1 MGLFTSHYQPSQLP
15 RLVQWQRICL
25 PMQENAREAGSI
37 SGLVGRSPA
46 VGSGIPLQYF
56 LPGKFFGQRTLA
68 GYCPRVG
75 KMLDTTEH
83 THTQTHTYQPSRA
96 SVKLTE
102 FCLVEMQ
109 IILYSKRD
117 NPKYCDL
124 WICWMLSSFVFYSPI
139 YQFRI
144 YLYFYFYI
152 YAYILSSCS

>member
-1 MGLFTSHYQPSQLP
+1 MGLFTSDYQPSQLP

-25 PMQENAREAGSI
+25 PMQENARDSGSI
-37 SGLVGRSPA
+37 SGLAGRSPA

-68 GYCPRVG
+68 GYCPWVG

-83 THTQTHTYQPSRA
+83 THTQTSRA

-109 IILYSKRD
+109 IIS
-117 NPKYCDL
+117 
-124 WICWMLSSFVFYSPI
+124 I
-139 YQFRI
+139 
-144 YLYFYFYI
+144 
-152 YAYILSSCS
+152 